1 LRPCCSL
8 PTCGYPL
15 KTAEQQALQLIGE
28 AHTPLSP
35 DRLTAEQISLLVQ
48 GLLFGNPT
56 QQRYLLNKT
65 REGFRA
71 HPQLHLARLW
81 AEKHWLS
88 LAKRLRVN
96 PNEGF
101 LPLLVALAGKHQ
113 QPFLRRRAAEL
124 LEMLGYP
131 AVPSVP
137 GPKRRAGGSTRNP
150 SVPPA
155 PLPDDTTAILPLD
168 QLLARLNR
176 QGVQLRTGRV
186 YPHIS
191 IGTKTGRVTY
201 RQPPLQSWGKDQR
214 EREIEAAR
222 GFTIFRFDFTAM
234 EPTVLGNSLITE
246 GYLHRRQWPAGD
258 IYEALA
264 AVPAATPRKVAKK
277 WLMAFMYGAVTSP
290 PFAPSDFFKALLP
303 AFLAWREAL
312 LAKVAES
319 GYVTTIAD
327 RAIAVDKATLAQP
340 GKVVNYLIQG
350 SAADIFHHLLL
361 QLDGAIADKA
371 LLARIVLLLCDEFWL
386 EVANDSL
393 AEVLPLVD
401 EVRDAVNSFFR
412 LPLPQRLRLTGG

>member
-1 LRPCCSL
+1 M
-8 PTCGYPL
+8 
-15 KTAEQQALQLIGE
+15 
-28 AHTPLSP
+28 
-35 DRLTAEQISLLVQ
+35 
-48 GLLFGNPT
+48 LFGNPT

-131 AVPSVP
+131 SCSQRSRPQTPCRWQYPEPVCA
-137 GPKRRAGGSTRNP
+137 AG
-150 SVPPA
+150 A
-155 PLPDDTTAILPLD
+155 PCPDDTTAILPLD